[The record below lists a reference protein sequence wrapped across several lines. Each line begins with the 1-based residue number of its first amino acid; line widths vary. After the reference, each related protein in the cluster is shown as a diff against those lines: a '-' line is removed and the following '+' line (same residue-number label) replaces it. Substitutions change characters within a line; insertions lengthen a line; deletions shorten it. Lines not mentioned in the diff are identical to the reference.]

1 MPRTPLPST
10 MVSRKRL
17 LPAFALAA
25 AAALLAAAAP
35 AQAAAPAAPGGP
47 YTGMGDCPVGAPAM
61 TDPSNLQVGCV
72 VSVTNAGSFTIG
84 STTVPLTSP
93 ITLQFGVYWDKS
105 APVVTFPDGSTA
117 NQYATVA
124 PTGTQ
129 LLTAQPAQIAIP
141 GIINFL
147 PGITSVFAQ
156 VELAG
161 PVTDFTPLAAGESYP
176 VFKLPVK
183 LHLSNAFFGNNCYIG
198 SDSSPILLQPT
209 TGTTAPPAPGQPMT
223 GNPGTIAVNNDPN
236 GHSTLIASFTGAAL
250 VDNTFSVPGASGC
263 GLGGILDPIIDWTM
277 GIPSNAGQGSVNFQQ
292 TDTTLALDSSLS
304 DLTASLSASAGQT
317 PGAAARH

>member
-1 MPRTPLPST
+1 ML
-10 MVSRKRL
+10 
-17 LPAFALAA
+17 ALAA
-25 AAALLAAAAP
+25 AATLLAAGTP
-35 AQAAAPAAPGGP
+35 AQAAPTTTPGGP
-47 YTGMGDCPVGAPAM
+47 YTGMGDCPVSAPAM
-61 TDPSNLQVGCV
+61 TDPGDLQVGCV

-93 ITLQFGVYWDKS
+93 IKLQFGVYWDKS

-124 PTGTQ
+124 PSGGQ

-147 PGITSVFAQ
+147 PGLTSIFAQ

-161 PVTDFTPLAAGESYP
+161 PVTEFTPLAAGESYP

-183 LHLSNAFFGNNCYIG
+183 LHLSNTFFGDDCYIG
-198 SDSSPILLQPT
+198 SDSSPIMLQPT
-209 TGTTAPPAPGQPMT
+209 TGTTNPPAPAQPMT

-236 GHSTLIASFTGAAL
+236 GHNALIAAFTGATL

-277 GIPSNAGQGSVNFQQ
+277 GIPSGAGKGSVSFQQ
-292 TDTTLALDSSLS
+292 TDTSLALDSSLS
-304 DLTASLSASAGQT
+304 DLTASLGASAGQ
-317 PGAAARH
+317 PPSAAAHH